1 MKTLCTLAAAAL
13 LACGAAHAQ
22 QPAKKPLPPL
32 GASKDTGHGRSV
44 ANDQQQVEADKFQ
57 MRQDKANKDSRKY
70 KKHERQMQRDQERV
84 NTR

>member
-1 MKTLCTLAAAAL
+1 MKPLCILAAAAL
-13 LACGAAHAQ
+13 LACTGALAQ
-22 QPAKKPLPPL
+22 QAGKKSPPPL

-44 ANDQQQVEADKFQ
+44 ANDRQQVEADKFQ
-57 MRQDKANKDSRKY
+57 MRQDKANKDTRSY